1 MLNMLSTAG
10 ATILGVGYVLPLFYL
25 SGRGN
30 TASRAGP
37 NPWRATGLE
46 WKTPSPPP
54 KHNFEVTP
62 VVTYAPTT
70 TKR

>member
-1 MLNMLSTAG
+1 LLWSWK
-10 ATILGVGYVLPLFYL
+10 Y
-25 SGRGN
+25 GRI
-30 TASRAGP
+30 AGP

-62 VVTYAPTT
+62 VVNSRPYDFEAMAEELNLV
-70 TKR
+70 RSR